1 MRKEIDS
8 LQIGAR
14 IKEARME
21 AGMTQDHLAAVSGL
35 SRAGVQKYEA
45 GQPPKSLQ
53 LAALC
58 QALNKSADYLLFGA
72 AAEEPAAGLTS
83 TEVDLDFLAEV
94 MTGAFRV
101 LDRKGIRLPAEKQT
115 KLIFLLYEYCKLKFD
130 RFDDQAVEQFLQV
143 VG

>member
-1 MRKEIDS
+1 MTNQINALEIGHRIRALREEQGLSQES
-8 LQIGAR
+8 LAYQIGAGR
-14 IKEARME
+14 
-21 AGMTQDHLAAVSGL
+21 AAVQ
-35 SRAGVQKYEA
+35 RYEG
-45 GQPPKSLQ
+45 GQIPKGEKI
-53 LAALC
+53 AAIC
-58 QALNKSADYLLFGA
+58 QALGVSADYILFGKT
-72 AAEEPAAGLTS
+72 AEEPAAGLTS

-101 LDRKGIRLPAEKQT
+101 LERKGIRLPAEKQT